1 MAGVSRVRQHSI
13 FNAGMLK
20 KKKGRKKSTFLLQG
34 VPVRLGGWGWGWGL
48 QKTNKKTPPKPIS
61 LSGGALQFPAADS
74 RFVLFVC
81 VQPLRLE

>member
-20 KKKGRKKSTFLLQG
+20 KKKRKKKNYL
-34 VPVRLGGWGWGWGL
+34 PAAGGASEVGWMGMGMGSS
-48 QKTNKKTPPKPIS
+48 KKKNPPKPIS